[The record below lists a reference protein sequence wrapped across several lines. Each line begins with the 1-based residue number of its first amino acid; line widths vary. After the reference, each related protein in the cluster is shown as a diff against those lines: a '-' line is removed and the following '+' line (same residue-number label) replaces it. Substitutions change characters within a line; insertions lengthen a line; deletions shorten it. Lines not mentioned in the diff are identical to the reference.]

1 MDNTKYFLVSLRCS
15 KWTARKFDKKTT
27 AEIEVL
33 NHATTE
39 MGRYNKLLLNKSSL
53 SEVDKV
59 FGAARRLHDK
69 LTLPWNDDG
78 DRLLPSQSLMA
89 YRDKMKPLRDDV
101 EAATQRLLA
110 SYEQLVAD
118 RKLEMNGMFNEAD
131 YPSIENLTK
140 KFSCELE
147 VKPLPASNDIRL
159 PNNAEMELELRAK
172 YTDMCAE
179 RVQEAQ
185 KEIWFRL
192 TDPLKRLIEV
202 LVKDGRI
209 HDSTH
214 STILEV
220 ARMVPQY
227 NVTGDPRLDK
237 AAAEIYAL
245 ISGVSTD
252 SLRGSDGTRKRTA
265 EAASAM
271 IDSINSQLQ
280 GAF

>member
-1 MDNTKYFLVSLRCS
+1 MDNKKYFLVSLRCS

-39 MGRYNKLLLNKSSL
+39 MGRYNKLLLNKASL
-53 SEVDKV
+53 ADVDKA

-78 DRLLPSQSLMA
+78 DRLLPAGSLMD

-101 EAATQRLLA
+101 ETATQRLLSA
-110 SYEQLVAD
+110 YDQLVAQ
-118 RKLEMNGMFNEAD
+118 RRLEMNGMFNASD
-131 YPSIENLTK
+131 YPSAGELTK
-140 KFSCELE
+140 KFSCDLE

-159 PNNAEMELELRAK
+159 PDDSVVEAELRQQ
-172 YTDMCAE
+172 YDE
-179 RVQEAQ
+179 LYSGRVEEAQ
-185 KEIWFRL
+185 AEVWFRL

-202 LVKDGRI
+202 LVMDGRI

-214 STILEV
+214 NTILEV
-220 ARMVPQY
+220 ARMVSQY
-227 NVTGDPRLDK
+227 NVAGDPRLDK
-237 AAAEIYAL
+237 AAADIYAL
-245 ISGVSTD
+245 INGVSTEA
-252 SLRGSDGTRKRTA
+252 LRGSESTRKRTA
-265 EAASAM
+265 AEAQALM
-271 IDSINSQLQ
+271 NSINSQLE